1 MPSYQLLILISIIGW
16 GLGSFVSKLA
26 TNAMH
31 PIMISCVVL
40 LVDALLLPFAFL
52 FLKFDK
58 SIPLNGVLFSVGVA
72 LLMTI
77 GTMGFSFA
85 LKAGGPTGEVTALT
99 SVYPVLTLAL
109 SCMFLGEP
117 LTFRKGLGVALALL
131 GCAILGW
138 K

>member
-1 MPSYQLLILISIIGW
+1 MPSYQLLILISVIGW
-16 GLGSFVSKLA
+16 GLGSFFSKLA

-40 LVDALLLPFAFL
+40 IVDALLLPFAFI
-52 FLKFDK
+52 FFSFDK
-58 SIPLNGVLFSVGVA
+58 SVSFNGLLYAIGVA

-99 SVYPVLTLAL
+99 SVYPALTLAL

-131 GCAILGW
+131 GCVILGW